1 MKTNEIEKNEALK
14 QLRKIIKP
22 NDVINC
28 FLRHVS
34 SSGMSRRI
42 SFYVIKH
49 NKLIGL
55 DWYIGK
61 VLGYKRNY
69 NNEGLVVGGCGMD
82 MGFAVVYELGLS
94 LWPKGTKKPHGIRNG
109 EPDSNGGY
117 ALKHSWV

>member
-14 QLRKIIKP
+14 HLRKIIKP

-34 SSGMSRRI
+34 SSGMTRRI
-42 SFYVIKH
+42 SFYVIKN

-55 DWYIGK
+55 DWYIEK

>member
-28 FLRHVS
+28 FLRHVA

-42 SFYVIKH
+42 SFFVIKN

-55 DWYIGK
+55 DWYIEK
-61 VLGYKRNY
+61 VLGYKRSY
-69 NNEGLVVGGCGMD
+69 NNLGLVVGGCGMD
-82 MGFAVVYELGLS
+82 MGFAVVYALGLS

-109 EPDSNGGY
+109 EPDSHGGY